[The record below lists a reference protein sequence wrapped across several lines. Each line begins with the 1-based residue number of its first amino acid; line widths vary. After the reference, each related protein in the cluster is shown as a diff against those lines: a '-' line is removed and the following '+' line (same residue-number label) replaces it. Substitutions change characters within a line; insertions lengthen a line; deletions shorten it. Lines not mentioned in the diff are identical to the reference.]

1 MKTSEMPRNTHPGD
15 AAIERLREAVR
26 AMVENTSLRQ
36 VARQIGMSPSG
47 LKKFLEGATPY
58 SPTRRRLHRWYVQH
72 SEVRHGQVE
81 FPEAN
86 AALRVLVH
94 DLTPDSRRRTASRMV
109 ECLRLGYQES
119 EKALPGWLSDLTGVN
134 GNHLPA
140 AEAES
145 SRPSALGKYAHLS
158 WSSED
163 YARRKQEEIEF
174 EDGRAG

>member
-1 MKTSEMPRNTHPGD
+1 MDTSEKPRDKHPGD

-26 AMVENTSLRQ
+26 AMAENTSLRQ

-47 LKKFLEGATPY
+47 LKKFMEGAAPY

-72 SEVRHGQVE
+72 SRVQHGQVE

-94 DLTPDSRRRTASRMV
+94 DLTRDSRRRTADRMV

-119 EKALPGWLSDLTGVN
+119 GKVPPNWLSDLT
-134 GNHLPA
+134 PPTDDPPP
-140 AEAES
+140 AES
-145 SRPSALGKYAHLS
+145 
-158 WSSED
+158 
-163 YARRKQEEIEF
+163 
-174 EDGRAG
+174 